1 MSPPRLRPELWVK
14 AILRLCATRDLPA
27 FVVRKGDADAGAVL
41 LKLNRLQHGSLVFSQ
56 TRDIDGNM
64 RWILATAAGTVPDA
78 EAEAVI
84 ERHVARDPDLWV
96 VEIEDPLGRHP
107 IDDWPLPPER

>member
-1 MSPPRLRPELWVK
+1 MSPPRLRPEIWVK

-64 RWILATAAGTVPDA
+64 RWIHATAHGTVPDN
-78 EAEAVI
+78 EAEALI
-84 ERHVARDPDLWV
+84 ARHIDRDPDLWV
-96 VEIEDPLGRHP
+96 VEIEDRLGRHP